1 MKLYADYSDASIV
14 KQIEGLLSVTSKS
27 IVRRINTKG
36 PIVFGRGLEI
46 SLNFEEAAFEGSGV
60 FLLGAVLEMFLS
72 RYVSIN
78 SFTETV
84 IRSTDRGEIIRWPT
98 RIGTRETI

>member
-1 MKLYADYSDASIV
+1 MP
-14 KQIEGLLSVTSKS
+14 
-27 IVRRINTKG
+27 G

-46 SLNFEEAAFEGSGV
+46 TLDFDENAFRGTGV
-60 FLLGAVLEMFLS
+60 FLLGAVFERFLA

-84 IRSTDRGEIIRWPT
+84 LRTGERGEVMRWQAKMCIRDSPNTDRGSACGSW
-98 RIGTRETI
+98 